1 MTDLDAEKAAKAVLR
16 MAKATGTKQIDPA
29 LLETAKAW
37 RLTPQQMYQQ
47 NGEQAQNQ
55 FIEAVRKAILK
66 Q

>member
-1 MTDLDAEKAAKAVLR
+1 